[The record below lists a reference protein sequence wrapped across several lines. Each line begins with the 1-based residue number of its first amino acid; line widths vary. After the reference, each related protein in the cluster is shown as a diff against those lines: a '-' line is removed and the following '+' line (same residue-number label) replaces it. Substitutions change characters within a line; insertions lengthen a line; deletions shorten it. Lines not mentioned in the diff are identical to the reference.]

1 MRSSLFLAMVCTLV
15 CLVSAQNA
23 AARISEQE
31 IEQLKLSSPDFARA
45 NSDLNAAWS
54 DVYQNSRCP
63 AGWKEDLLRQQRRWV
78 GSDRDA
84 EAEKYLA
91 QGMDRSVA
99 YTLATENRVRE
110 LRDMAGCRSRQAP
123 AAQEYTGQI
132 FEEETQG
139 RSRLVLANPSF
150 DGAAVLGSYSE
161 LSKETQLC
169 LARAAASRQMI
180 TISAAEDSRAEPLEE
195 DSPSMVYMDPRTV
208 RCVGEAS
215 SAEEQPAEEEGQSSG
230 GEKSFSSEPGSGTYA
245 ESESAAEEDSE
256 EEQPEKESSFPV
268 QVDLPDPWEPLAEP
282 EQVNGQLHLAYTT
295 PDNESFIAINM
306 GLRNGKSARQ
316 LAGLMAA
323 PFSSGGTQLK
333 ELSQRGDAWIFRFG
347 GQGADGYCTTKVDG
361 EYFMTTCVAGR
372 STSGL
377 QDAESAVRTG
387 ISSESHPGLLP

>member
-1 MRSSLFLAMVCTLV
+1 MRSSLFLAMVCSLV

-31 IEQLKLSSPDFARA
+31 TEQLKLSSPDFARA
-45 NSDLNAAWS
+45 DSDLNAAWS
-54 DVYQNSRCP
+54 DVCQNSRCP

-110 LRDMAGCRSRQAP
+110 LRSMEGCRSLQAP

-132 FEEETQG
+132 FEEEAQG
-139 RSRLVLANPSF
+139 RRRLLLANPEF
-150 DGAAVLGSYSE
+150 DGAAVLGSYGE

-180 TISAAEDSRAEPLEE
+180 TISAAEDSSAEPPEE
-195 DSPSMVYMDPRTV
+195 DSPSMVYMDPKTV

-215 SAEEQPAEEEGQSSG
+215 SSEDQPAEEEGQSSG
-230 GEKSFSSEPGSGTYA
+230 EEKSFSSGPGSGTYG
-245 ESESAAEEDSE
+245 EAEEDSGE
-256 EEQPEKESSFPV
+256 EPEKESSIPV
-268 QVDLPDPWEPLAEP
+268 QIDLPAPWEPLAEP
-282 EQVNGQLHLAYTT
+282 EQVNGQIHLAYTT
-295 PDNESFIAINM
+295 PDYESFIAINM

-316 LAGLMAA
+316 LAGLMAS
-323 PFSSGGTQLK
+323 PFSSGNTHLDD
-333 ELSQRGDAWIFRFG
+333 LSQHGDAWIFRFG

-372 STSGL
+372 SASGL
-377 QDAESAVRTG
+377 SDAESAVRTG

>member
-1 MRSSLFLAMVCTLV
+1 MRSSLFLAMVCSLV

-31 IEQLKLSSPDFARA
+31 TEQLKLSSPDFARA
-45 NSDLNAAWS
+45 DSDLNAAWS

-110 LRDMAGCRSRQAP
+110 LRSMEGCRSLQAP

-132 FEEETQG
+132 FEEEAQG
-139 RSRLVLANPSF
+139 RRRLLLANPEF

-180 TISAAEDSRAEPLEE
+180 TVSAAEDSSAEPPEE
-195 DSPSMVYMDPRTV
+195 DSPSMVYMDPKTV

-215 SAEEQPAEEEGQSSG
+215 SAEDQPAEEGGQSSG
-230 GEKSFSSEPGSGTYA
+230 EEKSFSSGPGSGTYG
-245 ESESAAEEDSE
+245 EAEEDTGE
-256 EEQPEKESSFPV
+256 EPEKESSIPV
-268 QVDLPDPWEPLAEP
+268 QIDLPAPWEPLAEP
-282 EQVNGQLHLAYTT
+282 EQVNGQIHLAYTT
-295 PDNESFIAINM
+295 PDYESFIAINM

-316 LAGLMAA
+316 LAGLMAG
-323 PFSSGGTQLK
+323 PFSSGNTHLDD
-333 ELSQRGDAWIFRFG
+333 LSQHGDAWIFRFG

-372 STSGL
+372 SASGL
-377 QDAESAVRTG
+377 RDAESAVRTG